1 MEYTVTTLSQVDPT
15 ADIACTLP
23 VNEARDRLG
32 ELQSLVGGHLD
43 HVSRAGDRL
52 WIRVLRADRDKLE
65 ADIAAWAEAEKG
77 CCVFLG
83 FAVESAPD
91 TVTLEIAAPAGA
103 EPTLDG
109 IEWIVRAA
117 RRQGVA

>member
-1 MEYTVTTLSQVDPT
+1 MTTLSQVDST

-23 VNEARDRLG
+23 INEARDRLG

-52 WIRVLRADRDKLE
+52 RIRVLRADRGDLE
-65 ADIAAWAEAEKG
+65 ADFAAWAEEEKG
-77 CCVFLG
+77 CCAFLG
-83 FAVESAPD
+83 FAVESERD

-103 EPTLDG
+103 EPTLEA
-109 IEWIVRAA
+109 IEWMVRAA
-117 RRQGVA
+117 GRQGVA